1 MLKFEW
7 PLLAPDDA
15 IIEKLSKATFD
26 VAEYVMEFAKKEGM
40 AEGMQPIGDSMAMHL
55 ACHARAQ
62 NMGAKGAEVL
72 RLIPEAKIT
81 VVERCSG
88 HGGSWGIMKGN
99 YETALKVG
107 KPAART
113 ALKSN
118 AKYIASECPLAAEH
132 LMQGIETLETE
143 GTDGK
148 TALHPIELL
157 AKSYGL

>member
-1 MLKFEW
+1 M
-7 PLLAPDDA
+7 
-15 IIEKLSKATFD
+15 I
-26 VAEYVMEFAKKEGM
+26 EFAKKEGM
-40 AEGMQPIGDSMAMHL
+40 ADGMQPIGDSMAMHL

-72 RLIPEAKIT
+72 RLIPEAKVT

-132 LMQGIETLETE
+132 LMQGIENLDA
-143 GTDGK
+143 DGVDAK

-157 AKSYGL
+157 AKSYGLSEE